1 MADGSFSL
9 INHSKFN
16 IMKQPLQFHHW
27 NFIESMYSEKYKP
40 IEDYIQK
47 HLKNVNSNEL
57 ITVKGIGGKR
67 IDGNNHVSYKEVIY
81 TDQNGNECSIQI
93 NVYEKLVIIPGSH
106 PSKKITIRKAA

>member
-1 MADGSFSL
+1 
-9 INHSKFN
+9 
-16 IMKQPLQFHHW
+16 MKQPLQFHHW
-27 NFIESMYSEKYKP
+27 NFIESMYAEKYKP

-106 PSKKITIRKAA
+106 PSKKITIRKAS